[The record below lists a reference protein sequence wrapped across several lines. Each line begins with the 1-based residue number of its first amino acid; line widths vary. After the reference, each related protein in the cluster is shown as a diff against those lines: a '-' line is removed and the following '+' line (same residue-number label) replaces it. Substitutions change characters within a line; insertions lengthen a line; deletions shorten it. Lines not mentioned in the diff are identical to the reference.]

1 LPAPL
6 YTRET
11 TDDERRARSR
21 DRIARSVRMHRLPPD
36 AVADLDAIAYA
47 YAGHEEELQALSEE
61 LEQLQGADAEQQ
73 EEAARRAEL
82 ARMTDRVLEEWEA
95 DRRRKAEA
103 EARKRLKKDE
113 RP

>member
-21 DRIARSVRMHRLPPD
+21 ERIARSVRMHRLPPD

-61 LEQLQGADAEQQ
+61 LEQSR
-73 EEAARRAEL
+73 AR
-82 ARMTDRVLEEWEA
+82 TPSNK
-95 DRRRKAEA
+95 RRPRGE
-103 EARKRLKKDE
+103 
-113 RP
+113 PSSPG